1 MEDWAH
7 SVVLDEL
14 YRILL
19 NTRFRDCISLDR
31 LLFPTDDNAA
41 FSIPALLC

>member
-7 SVVLDEL
+7 TVVLDKF

-19 NTRFRDCISLDR
+19 NARFVDCISLDR
-31 LLFPTDDNAA
+31 LLFPTDDNAE